1 MAGLMAVTYF
11 LISLFFNLFLFV
23 LWLRLILRYFHVSSL
38 HPVHQAINKLTD
50 PLLGPL
56 ERLIGTEK
64 LPAKQRYDWVCFGLL
79 IVVEIIK
86 FIVLGLLLYKTLMPI
101 SYILLFSVADLI
113 VQPCNLLFY
122 MILIRVVMSWVNP
135 AWQHPANDIIKM
147 VTDPLLDLG
156 RRLVPDISGFD
167 FSPFIVLII
176 LKVITLFMSAS
187 MPLRLV

>member
-1 MAGLMAVTYF
+1 MSGLITVAYF
-11 LISLFFNLFLFV
+11 LLSLFFNLFLFV
-23 LWLRLILRYFHVSSL
+23 LWLRLILRYFHVSAL
-38 HPVHQAINKLTD
+38 HPVYQVVNKLTN
-50 PLLGPL
+50 PLLIPI
-56 ERLIGTEK
+56 EQLIGAK

-79 IVVEIIK
+79 IVVEFIK

-101 SYILLFSVADLI
+101 SYILLFSLADLI

-135 AWQHPANDIIKM
+135 MWQHPVADIIKM

-167 FSPFIVLII
+167 FSPYIILIL
-176 LKVITLFMSAS
+176 LKVIILFMSAS
-187 MPLRLV
+187 LPLRLV